1 MGNYMVIRHTVSDFS
16 AWKTAYGAHETAR
29 SAAGLTEKHLL
40 QDADNANQVV
50 IMFEADDLKRA
61 EDFSRSDD
69 LRETMQK
76 AGVVGKPDIYFL
88 KG

>member
-16 AWKTAYGAHETAR
+16 AWKTAYEAHETAR

-76 AGVVGKPDIYFL
+76 AGVVSKPDIYFL